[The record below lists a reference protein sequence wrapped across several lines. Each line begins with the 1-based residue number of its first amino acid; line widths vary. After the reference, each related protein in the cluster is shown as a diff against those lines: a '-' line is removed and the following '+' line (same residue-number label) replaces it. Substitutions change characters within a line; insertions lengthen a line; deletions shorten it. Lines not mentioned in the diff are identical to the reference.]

1 MVTMNESRETG
12 NGMSATQPTGWLRD
26 HSSRIMTAGVILA
39 LLYLARS
46 VLIPLAL
53 AIMLSLLVT
62 PLIRALRRL
71 RIGKASSVLV
81 AVAALT
87 VLCVG
92 VAAALGTQI
101 LHIAESLPQYESNVQ
116 RKLKILEEVTVGPI
130 LRLTNE
136 TSGLTGIHQSAQVP
150 LAPAHDVERA
160 PPGAAPGVAVL
171 PPPEFESHPLT
182 LVWKLLTTV
191 WHPIQFAGIVLLV
204 LIFVLLEYESLRDRF
219 IRVAGAT
226 DIRSATLALNDA
238 GDRLSRYFVSQFAV
252 NLAFGLAI
260 WMSLSALR
268 LPQALLCGILA
279 GVMRFVP
286 YVGVAIAALFA
297 AVLALAVD
305 PGWSLALS
313 GLGVFIL
320 LDIVVGQLVEPHL
333 YGHATGLSP
342 LSVVVGAIFWSWLWG
357 PAGLIL
363 STPITVCLLV
373 AGRHMKGLGV
383 LELLLGN
390 GTPLTSSQKFQ
401 PHSGTRPGKYSRRA
415 IRRKFSETSRL
426 FP

>member
-1 MVTMNESRETG
+1 MNESRETG
-12 NGMSATQPTGWLRD
+12 NGMSVTHATGWLRD
-26 HSSRIMTAGVILA
+26 HGSRIMGAGVILA

-53 AIMLSLLVT
+53 AIVLSLLVA

-71 RIGKASSVLV
+71 RIGRASSVLI

-87 VLCVG
+87 VSCVG
-92 VAAALGTQI
+92 IAAALGTQI
-101 LHIAESLPQYESNVQ
+101 LHIAESLPQYESNVE
-116 RKLKILEEVTVGPI
+116 RKLKTLEEATVGPI
-130 LRLTNE
+130 IRLTNE
-136 TSGLTGIHQSAQVP
+136 TSRLTGIRQSSEAPPVP
-150 LAPAHDVERA
+150 ARDVERA

-171 PPPEFESHPLT
+171 PPPEFESHPLL

-219 IRVAGAT
+219 ILIAGAT
-226 DIRSATLALNDA
+226 DIRTATLALNDA

-390 GTPLTSSQKFQ
+390 GTPLRLSQKFHRQ
-401 PHSGTRPGKYSRRA
+401 AAPSGDPHEIISDAQASGQEGIA
-415 IRRKFSETSRL
+415 L
-426 FP
+426 V